1 MKGYKGF
8 DPDFKCNN
16 KQYAE
21 NTEYEEKGGAICGAG
36 VMHFCETPLDVLDYY
51 PVLND
56 NCKFNRFAE
65 VTALADV
72 QAEGNKRATKKIKI
86 GAEFS
91 LRDFIK
97 AAVSVCIERT
107 GQDAKA
113 SGNSSQLAASGN
125 SSKLAASGDSSKLA
139 ASGYYSKLA
148 ASGDSSKL
156 AASGDSSKLAA
167 SGNSSQL
174 AASGDSSQLAAS
186 GYYSKL
192 AASGNSSQLAASGNS
207 SQLAASGD
215 SSKLAASGYYSKLA
229 ASGDSSKL
237 AASGDSS
244 KLAASGNY
252 SVVAGIGIN
261 NIVKCALGGFIV
273 LAEWVYESGRFIPIN
288 VKAAKVDGETI
299 KPDTW
304 YRLVKGEFVEVENA

>member
-8 DPDFKCNN
+8 DPDFKCNS

-51 PVLND
+51 PVLDD

-113 SGNSSQLAASGN
+113 SGYSSQ
-125 SSKLAASGDSSKLA
+125 
-139 ASGYYSKLA
+139 
-148 ASGDSSKL
+148 L

-167 SGNSSQL
+167 SGNSS
-174 AASGDSSQLAAS
+174 
-186 GYYSKL
+186 
-192 AASGNSSQLAASGNS
+192 
-207 SQLAASGD
+207 
-215 SSKLAASGYYSKLA
+215 
-229 ASGDSSKL
+229 
-237 AASGDSS
+237 
-244 KLAASGNY
+244 
-252 SVVAGIGIN
+252 VVAGIGIN
-261 NIVKCALGGFIV
+261 NIAKCALGGFIV
-273 LAEWVYESGRFIPIN
+273 LAEWVYENGRYIPIN

-304 YRLVKGEFVEVENA
+304 YRLVKGEFVEVENE

>member
-8 DPDFKCNN
+8 DPDFKCNS

-21 NTEYEEKGGAICGAG
+21 NTEYEEKGGTICGAG

-51 PVLND
+51 PLLND
-56 NCKFNRFAE
+56 ECKLNRFAE

-72 QAEGNKRATKKIKI
+72 QIKDNKRAAKKIKI

-113 SGNSSQLAASGN
+113 SGYSSQLAASGN
-125 SSKLAASGDSSKLA
+125 SSKLAASGD
-139 ASGYYSKLA
+139 YSKLA
-148 ASGDSSKL
+148 ASGDYSQ
-156 AASGDSSKLAA
+156 LAA

-174 AASGDSSQLAAS
+174 AASG
-186 GYYSKL
+186 Y
-192 AASGNSSQLAASGNS
+192 SSQLAASGNS

-215 SSKLAASGYYSKLA
+215 YSQ
-229 ASGDSSKL
+229 
-237 AASGDSS
+237 
-244 KLAASGNY
+244 LAASGNSSKLATSGY
-252 SVVAGIGIN
+252 SSQLAASGNSSVVAGIGIN
-261 NIVKCALGGFIV
+261 NVVKCALGGFIV
-273 LAEWVYESGRFIPIN
+273 LAEWKYENGRFIPIN

-304 YRLVKGEFVEVENA
+304 YQLVNGEFVEVDDAV

>member
-113 SGNSSQLAASGN
+113 SGNSSQLAASGD

-167 SGNSSQL
+167 SGNSSQ
-174 AASGDSSQLAAS
+174 
-186 GYYSKL
+186 
-192 AASGNSSQLAASGNS
+192 
-207 SQLAASGD
+207 
-215 SSKLAASGYYSKLA
+215 LA

>member
-65 VTALADV
+65 VTALDDV

-113 SGNSSQLAASGN
+113 SG
-125 SSKLAASGDSSKLA
+125 DSSKLA
-139 ASGYYSKLA
+139 ASGYSSQLAASGDYSKLA
-148 ASGDSSKL
+148 ASGNYSK
-156 AASGDSSKLAA
+156 
-167 SGNSSQL
+167 L

-186 GYYSKL
+186 G
-192 AASGNSSQLAASGNS
+192 NSSQ
-207 SQLAASGD
+207 
-215 SSKLAASGYYSKLA
+215 
-229 ASGDSSKL
+229 
-237 AASGDSS
+237 
-244 KLAASGNY
+244 LAASGNY

-261 NIVKCALGGFIV
+261 NIAKCALGGFIV
-273 LAEWVYESGRFIPIN
+273 LAEWVYENGRYIPIN

-304 YRLVKGEFVEVENA
+304 YRLANGEFVEVADA

>member
-8 DPDFKCNN
+8 DPDFKCNS

-51 PVLND
+51 PLLND
-56 NCKFNRFAE
+56 ECKLNRFAE
-65 VTALADV
+65 VTALDEV
-72 QAEGNKRATKKIKI
+72 QIKDNKLAAKKIKI

-97 AAVSVCIERT
+97 AAVSVCMERT

-113 SGNSSQLAASGN
+113 SGNFSQLAASGDSSKLAASGN
-125 SSKLAASGDSSKLA
+125 FSQLAASGYSSKLAASGDSSKLA
-139 ASGYYSKLA
+139 ASGY
-148 ASGDSSKL
+148 
-156 AASGDSSKLAA
+156 
-167 SGNSSQL
+167 
-174 AASGDSSQLAAS
+174 
-186 GYYSKL
+186 
-192 AASGNSSQLAASGNS
+192 
-207 SQLAASGD
+207 
-215 SSKLAASGYYSKLA
+215 
-229 ASGDSSKL
+229 
-237 AASGDSS
+237 SS

-252 SVVAGIGIN
+252 SKLAASGNFSVVAGIGIN
-261 NIVKCALGGFIV
+261 NIAKCALGGFIV
-273 LAEWVYESGRFIPIN
+273 LAEWVYENGRYIPIN

-304 YRLVKGEFVEVENA
+304 YTVKDGKFVEVENE

>member
-8 DPDFKCNN
+8 DPDFKCNS

-21 NTEYEEKGGAICGAG
+21 NTEYEEKGGTICGAG

-51 PVLND
+51 PLLND
-56 NCKFNRFAE
+56 ECKLNRFAE
-65 VTALADV
+65 VTALDDV

-113 SGNSSQLAASGN
+113 SGYSSQLAASGYSSQLAASGYSSKLAASGYSSQLAASGYSSQLAASGN
-125 SSKLAASGDSSKLA
+125 YSQLAASGDYSKLA
-139 ASGYYSKLA
+139 ASGY
-148 ASGDSSKL
+148 
-156 AASGDSSKLAA
+156 
-167 SGNSSQL
+167 
-174 AASGDSSQLAAS
+174 
-186 GYYSKL
+186 
-192 AASGNSSQLAASGNS
+192 SSQLAASGNYSQLAASGYS
-207 SQLAASGD
+207 SQLAASGNY
-215 SSKLAASGYYSKLA
+215 SQLAASGY
-229 ASGDSSKL
+229 
-237 AASGDSS
+237 
-244 KLAASGNY
+244 Y

-261 NIVKCALGGFIV
+261 NVAKCALGGFIV
-273 LAEWVYESGRFIPIN
+273 LAEWAYENGNYIPIN
-288 VKAAKVDGETI
+288 VKVAKVDGETI

-304 YRLVKGEFVEVENA
+304 YRLVNGEFEEVKDV

>member
-8 DPDFKCNN
+8 DPDFKCNS

-21 NTEYEEKGGAICGAG
+21 NTEYEEKGGTICGAG
-36 VMHFCETPLDVLDYY
+36 VMHFCETPLNVLDYY
-51 PVLND
+51 PVLDD

-65 VTALADV
+65 VTALDDV

-113 SGNSSQLAASGN
+113 SGY
-125 SSKLAASGDSSKLA
+125 SSK
-139 ASGYYSKLA
+139 
-148 ASGDSSKL
+148 
-156 AASGDSSKLAA
+156 
-167 SGNSSQL
+167 L

-192 AASGNSSQLAASGNS
+192 AASGDYSKLAASGNS

-215 SSKLAASGYYSKLA
+215 SS
-229 ASGDSSKL
+229 
-237 AASGDSS
+237 
-244 KLAASGNY
+244 
-252 SVVAGIGIN
+252 VVAGIGIN
-261 NIVKCALGGFIV
+261 NIAKCALGGFIV
-273 LAEWVYESGRFIPIN
+273 LAEWVYENGRYIPIN

-304 YRLVKGEFVEVENA
+304 YRLVKGEFEEIKDV

>member
-8 DPDFKCNN
+8 DPDFKCNS

-21 NTEYEEKGGAICGAG
+21 NTEYEEKGGTICGAG
-36 VMHFCETPLDVLDYY
+36 VMHFCETPLNVLDYY
-51 PVLND
+51 PVLDD

-65 VTALADV
+65 VTALDDV

-113 SGNSSQLAASGN
+113 SGY
-125 SSKLAASGDSSKLA
+125 SSKLAASGDSSQLAASGDYSQLAASGNYSQLA
-139 ASGYYSKLA
+139 ASGYSSQLA
-148 ASGDSSKL
+148 ASGY
-156 AASGDSSKLAA
+156 SSKLAA

-174 AASGDSSQLAAS
+174 AASGDSS
-186 GYYSKL
+186 
-192 AASGNSSQLAASGNS
+192 
-207 SQLAASGD
+207 
-215 SSKLAASGYYSKLA
+215 
-229 ASGDSSKL
+229 
-237 AASGDSS
+237 
-244 KLAASGNY
+244 
-252 SVVAGIGIN
+252 VVAGIGIN
-261 NIVKCALGGFIV
+261 NIAKCALGGFIV
-273 LAEWVYESGRFIPIN
+273 LAEWVYENGRYIPIN

-304 YRLVKGEFVEVENA
+304 YRLVKGEFEEIKDV

>member
-8 DPDFKCNN
+8 DPDFKCNS

-21 NTEYEEKGGAICGAG
+21 NTEYEEKGGEICGAG

-65 VTALADV
+65 VTALDDV

-113 SGNSSQLAASGN
+113 SGNSSQLAASG
-125 SSKLAASGDSSKLA
+125 D
-139 ASGYYSKLA
+139 YS
-148 ASGDSSKL
+148 
-156 AASGDSSKLAA
+156 
-167 SGNSSQL
+167 Q
-174 AASGDSSQLAAS
+174 
-186 GYYSKL
+186 L

-207 SQLAASGD
+207 SKLAASGN
-215 SSKLAASGYYSKLA
+215 SSKLAASGYSSKLAASGDYSKLA
-229 ASGDSSKL
+229 ASGD
-237 AASGDSS
+237 
-244 KLAASGNY
+244 Y
-252 SVVAGIGIN
+252 SVVAGIGVN
-261 NIVKCALGGFIV
+261 NIAKCALGGFIV
-273 LAEWVYESGRFIPIN
+273 LAEWVYENGRYIPIN
-288 VKAAKVDGETI
+288 VKAAKVDGKTI

-304 YRLVKGEFVEVENA
+304 YRLANGEFVEVDDVV

>member
-8 DPDFKCNN
+8 DPDFKCNS
-16 KQYAE
+16 KQYEE
-21 NTEYEEKGGAICGAG
+21 NTEYEEKGGTICGAG

-65 VTALADV
+65 VTALDDV

-113 SGNSSQLAASGN
+113 SGYYSQLAASGN
-125 SSKLAASGDSSKLA
+125 YSQLAASGDS
-139 ASGYYSKLA
+139 SKLA

-167 SGNSSQL
+167 SG
-174 AASGDSSQLAAS
+174 
-186 GYYSKL
+186 YYS
-192 AASGNSSQLAASGNS
+192 Q
-207 SQLAASGD
+207 
-215 SSKLAASGYYSKLA
+215 
-229 ASGDSSKL
+229 
-237 AASGDSS
+237 
-244 KLAASGNY
+244 LAASGNY

-261 NIVKCALGGFIV
+261 NIAKCALGGFIV
-273 LAEWVYESGRFIPIN
+273 LAEWVYENGRYIPIN
-288 VKAAKVDGETI
+288 VKAAKVDGEAI

-304 YRLVKGEFVEVENA
+304 YRLVNGEFVEVDAVV

>member
-8 DPDFKCNN
+8 DPDFKCNS

-21 NTEYEEKGGAICGAG
+21 NTEYEEKGGEICGAG
-36 VMHFCETPLDVLDYY
+36 VMHFCETPLDVLDHY

-65 VTALADV
+65 VTALDDV

-107 GQDAKA
+107 GQGAKA
-113 SGNSSQLAASGN
+113 SGDSSQLAASG
-125 SSKLAASGDSSKLA
+125 DF
-139 ASGYYSKLA
+139 SKLA

-156 AASGDSSKLAA
+156 AASGDSSQLAASGDSSKLAA
-167 SGNSSQL
+167 SGDFSKL

-186 GYYSKL
+186 GNYSKL
-192 AASGNSSQLAASGNS
+192 AASGDS

-215 SSKLAASGYYSKLA
+215 SSKLAASGNYSKLA
-229 ASGDSSKL
+229 ASGD
-237 AASGDSS
+237 
-244 KLAASGNY
+244 Y

-261 NIVKCALGGFIV
+261 NIAKCALGGFIV
-273 LAEWVYESGRFIPIN
+273 LAEWAYENGRYIPIN

-304 YRLVKGEFVEVENA
+304 YRLVKGEFEEIKDV

>member
-51 PVLND
+51 PLLND
-56 NCKFNRFAE
+56 ECKLNRFAE
-65 VTALADV
+65 VTALDEV
-72 QAEGNKRATKKIKI
+72 QIKDNKRAAKKIKI

-113 SGNSSQLAASGN
+113 SGY
-125 SSKLAASGDSSKLA
+125 SSKLAASGD
-139 ASGYYSKLA
+139 
-148 ASGDSSKL
+148 
-156 AASGDSSKLAA
+156 
-167 SGNSSQL
+167 
-174 AASGDSSQLAAS
+174 
-186 GYYSKL
+186 
-192 AASGNSSQLAASGNS
+192 
-207 SQLAASGD
+207 
-215 SSKLAASGYYSKLA
+215 
-229 ASGDSSKL
+229 
-237 AASGDSS
+237 
-244 KLAASGNY
+244 Y

-261 NIVKCALGGFIV
+261 NIAKCALGGFIV
-273 LAEWVYESGRFIPIN
+273 LAEWVYENGRYIPIN

-299 KPDTW
+299 KSDTW
-304 YRLVKGEFVEVENA
+304 YRLVKGEFVEVENE

>member
-8 DPDFKCNN
+8 DPDFKCNS
-16 KQYAE
+16 KQYEE
-21 NTEYEEKGGAICGAG
+21 NTEYEEKGGTICGAG

-65 VTALADV
+65 VTALDDV

-113 SGNSSQLAASGN
+113 SG
-125 SSKLAASGDSSKLA
+125 
-139 ASGYYSKLA
+139 YY
-148 ASGDSSKL
+148 
-156 AASGDSSKLAA
+156 
-167 SGNSSQL
+167 
-174 AASGDSSQLAAS
+174 
-186 GYYSKL
+186 
-192 AASGNSSQLAASGNS
+192 

-215 SSKLAASGYYSKLA
+215 SSKLAASGYYSQ
-229 ASGDSSKL
+229 
-237 AASGDSS
+237 
-244 KLAASGNY
+244 LAASGNY

-261 NIVKCALGGFIV
+261 NIAKCALGGFIV
-273 LAEWVYESGRFIPIN
+273 LAEWVYENGRYIPIN
-288 VKAAKVDGETI
+288 VKAAKVDGEAI

-304 YRLVKGEFVEVENA
+304 YRLVNGEFVEVDAVV

>member
-174 AASGDSSQLAAS
+174 AASGDSS
-186 GYYSKL
+186 
-192 AASGNSSQLAASGNS
+192 
-207 SQLAASGD
+207 
-215 SSKLAASGYYSKLA
+215 KLAASGYYSKLA

>member
-8 DPDFKCNN
+8 DPDFKCNS

-21 NTEYEEKGGAICGAG
+21 NTEYEEKGGTICGAG
-36 VMHFCETPLDVLDYY
+36 VMHFCETPLNVLDYY
-51 PVLND
+51 PVLDD

-65 VTALADV
+65 VTALDDV

-113 SGNSSQLAASGN
+113 SGY
-125 SSKLAASGDSSKLA
+125 SSKLAASGDSSQLA
-139 ASGYYSKLA
+139 ASGY
-148 ASGDSSKL
+148 
-156 AASGDSSKLAA
+156 SSKLAA

-174 AASGDSSQLAAS
+174 AASGDSS
-186 GYYSKL
+186 
-192 AASGNSSQLAASGNS
+192 
-207 SQLAASGD
+207 
-215 SSKLAASGYYSKLA
+215 
-229 ASGDSSKL
+229 
-237 AASGDSS
+237 
-244 KLAASGNY
+244 
-252 SVVAGIGIN
+252 VVAGIGIN
-261 NIVKCALGGFIV
+261 NIAKCALGGFIV
-273 LAEWVYESGRFIPIN
+273 LAEWVYENGRYIPIN

-304 YRLVKGEFVEVENA
+304 YRLVKGEFEEIKDV

>member
-8 DPDFKCNN
+8 DPDFKCNS

-21 NTEYEEKGGAICGAG
+21 NTEYEEKGGTICGAG

-51 PVLND
+51 PLLND
-56 NCKFNRFAE
+56 ECKLNRFAE
-65 VTALADV
+65 VTALDDV

-113 SGNSSQLAASGN
+113 SGYSSQLAASGN
-125 SSKLAASGDSSKLA
+125 
-139 ASGYYSKLA
+139 Y
-148 ASGDSSKL
+148 
-156 AASGDSSKLAA
+156 
-167 SGNSSQL
+167 
-174 AASGDSSQLAAS
+174 SQLAAS
-186 GYYSKL
+186 GY
-192 AASGNSSQLAASGNS
+192 
-207 SQLAASGD
+207 
-215 SSKLAASGYYSKLA
+215 
-229 ASGDSSKL
+229 
-237 AASGDSS
+237 
-244 KLAASGNY
+244 Y

-261 NIVKCALGGFIV
+261 NVAKCALGGFIV
-273 LAEWVYESGRFIPIN
+273 LAEWAYENGNYIPIN
-288 VKAAKVDGETI
+288 VKVAKVDGETI

-304 YRLVKGEFVEVENA
+304 YRLVNGEFEEVKDV

>member
-8 DPDFKCNN
+8 DPDFKCNS

-65 VTALADV
+65 VTALDDV

-113 SGNSSQLAASGN
+113 SGYYSQLAASGN
-125 SSKLAASGDSSKLA
+125 
-139 ASGYYSKLA
+139 YSKLA
-148 ASGDSSKL
+148 ASGD
-156 AASGDSSKLAA
+156 
-167 SGNSSQL
+167 
-174 AASGDSSQLAAS
+174 
-186 GYYSKL
+186 
-192 AASGNSSQLAASGNS
+192 
-207 SQLAASGD
+207 
-215 SSKLAASGYYSKLA
+215 
-229 ASGDSSKL
+229 
-237 AASGDSS
+237 
-244 KLAASGNY
+244 Y

-261 NIVKCALGGFIV
+261 NVAKCALGGFIV
-273 LAEWVYESGRFIPIN
+273 LAEWVYENGRYIPIN

-304 YRLVKGEFVEVENA
+304 YRLVKGEFEEIKDV